1 MADIFLPP
9 WLKGLDPGELARLHA
24 VGLEIGQRA
33 ADQQSRQFI
42 AMQEAQNRQ
51 QEAAMRQQ
59 IAQQEIDLEIKKQ
72 QAQAQQAQQELALR
86 QQTERREAAASAMR
100 YAGQQ
105 KYQDV
110 YSSLTGQGV
119 PHDQATMEAI
129 KQSAPFMFAQAP
141 GEALRTVSGLLPKPP
156 VQEFTT
162 PSGQKYIQDQRG
174 GVHLVPPPR
183 AEPVTRLSQVQ
194 SKELDDLYRSKR
206 DIQKSLEEEQSNL
219 SVLSQAKEGV
229 KSPAYISTKAHVD
242 MLQKQHR
249 DIEGRIR
256 AFGGE
261 TTKAA
266 PAGERKRIR
275 VISPTGKRGTIFEDQ
290 LEEALKEGYKEI
302 K

>member
-1 MADIFLPP
+1 MANGIFVPP
-9 WLKGLDPGELARLHA
+9 WLQGISPAELGRLHA
-24 VGLEIGQRA
+24 TGIELGQQA
-33 ADQQSRQFI
+33 AAQQTRQLM
-42 AMQEAQNRQ
+42 AMQELRQ
-51 QEAAMRQQ
+51 REAEAAARQAQ
-59 IAQQEIDLEIKKQ
+59 AQQEIELEIQKQ

-105 KYQDV
+105 KFQNV
-110 YSSLTGQGV
+110 FSQLTAQGV
-119 PHDQATMEAI
+119 PQDQATLEAM

-141 GEALRTVSGLLPKPP
+141 GEAMRTVTGLLPKPP

-183 AEPVTRLSQVQ
+183 AEPVARLSQVQ

-206 DIQKSLEEEQSNL
+206 EIQKDLQEEQSTL
-219 SVLSQAKEGV
+219 SVLKPG
-229 KSPAYISTKAHVD
+229 SPEHTSTKAQVD
-242 MLQKQHR
+242 MLQKQIGT
-249 DIEGRIR
+249 IESRIK

-261 TTKAA
+261 TPKTAST
-266 PAGERKRIR
+266 GERKRIK
-275 VISPTGKRGTIFEDQ
+275 VISPQGKRGTIWEDQ

-302 K
+302 